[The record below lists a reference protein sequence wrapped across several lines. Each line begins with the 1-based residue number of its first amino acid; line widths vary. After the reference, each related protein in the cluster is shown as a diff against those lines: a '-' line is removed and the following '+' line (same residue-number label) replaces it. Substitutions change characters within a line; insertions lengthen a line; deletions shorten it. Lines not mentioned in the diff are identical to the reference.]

1 MNICKCLASHW
12 SNASWLKMNEA
23 SSVMPP
29 SLLPLSLLLL
39 QNIPQL
45 LPLLLHSL
53 RTTHSRTWQLLPPL
67 SLVVHFSTFLKKA
80 LWVLRNGQQCYILE
94 WLHSVMVDVRIPT
107 WVFWLFT
114 WKWFS
119 EPWDGAE
126 GDHRKKRGHCGLG
139 FPHSGM
145 SQSPHEV
152 SDQTYGRGAEQ

>member
-12 SNASWLKMNEA
+12 SNASCLKMNEA

-29 SLLPLSLLLL
+29 SLLPLSPPFTKHSPTAPFMSTL
-39 QNIPQL
+39 PQDHIL
-45 LPLLLHSL
+45 KNL
-53 RTTHSRTWQLLPPL
+53 TVAPPL

-94 WLHSVMVDVRIPT
+94 WLHSVMVDVRIPM

-119 EPWDGAE
+119 EPWDGAK
-126 GDHRKKRGHCGLG
+126 GDHRKKPGHCGLG